1 MVVVNIVIWLITFKE
16 TLNYDFIAEFFGSN
30 GISSIKW
37 FPSFVFYP
45 QLGTGCSTQ
54 YGTIPSYKVSL

>member
-1 MVVVNIVIWLITFKE
+1 MVVVNIVTWLIKFKE
-16 TLNYDFIAEFFGSN
+16 TFNYDLIAEFFGSN
-30 GISSIKW
+30 SISSVKW

-45 QLGTGCSTQ
+45 HLGTGCSTQ